1 MKPILMDNKKTLEE
15 LANDKTNGLGRLN
28 DCVELLVTEHLNGQY
43 TATMKYPVSGIHFN
57 EIELQGIIKLSAN
70 QFDEPQLFR
79 IVNVSKPLNG
89 IVEYELNHITYD
101 LSYTSVSPFTSDYV
115 RPTLVAL
122 WDNMTGG
129 KSFSISTDINDS
141 THRTH
146 KFKNEKPQSCRA
158 LFGGQEGSLID
169 IFGGEYHYDNLK
181 VELLAKRGADHG
193 VKIKYGKNLTDITQD
208 ETNENVYTHVIPYAQ
223 DSNKNTIIGDTITLF
238 NVAESKMRI
247 LNLDLSDK
255 FQGENGEETKITV
268 KDVNREAHYY
278 VERNNLT
285 EPRVSLD
292 VSFLDLSQTVEY
304 ANIAPLETVS
314 LGDTVYVDYPT
325 LGVSAKARVIEYEWD
340 SLRERYNSV
349 NIGDAKARLSTT
361 IAEIDSKS
369 DSYYSDLFEQ
379 AANNKT
385 FLQSAIEHASE
396 LLKGAYGGHIVIGTN
411 ADGQPNEIYA
421 MDTDSV
427 GTAKKVLRL
436 NMNGIG
442 GSTTGINGEYNVAIL
457 TEGEINA
464 TAIKTGTLTANLI
477 KAGTL
482 SDLTGEN
489 YWNLETGELSL
500 SAYATTEGVAGSVE
514 TLEKSIS
521 SVKQDAERFQITVQ
535 TDYLTKDNASDTYTA
550 KGNVRSQFAI
560 ESDNITISSGLI
572 TFKANTVAFEFGSNS
587 TMSLKSNPSGNGV
600 MFDGDGEFYAK
611 STNGLYLQ
619 NKYNS
624 KEENHIALY
633 RSNETSSAEMYNRFD
648 NTVSNAIDMEASKS
662 LNQLSIQNYFG
673 GALKSE
679 LYAYANSTENQV
691 QLRCY
696 DWESPS
702 LTRSIIRARTT
713 SDGNGDYGAIDL
725 YLLGNDN
732 STLKAQVSLF
742 NTAGGDGRVTIK
754 GTDTVS
760 IIGKNKIQFGTGN
773 SYSKEYNY
781 IDSAHICYWFN
792 GVDYGKS
799 IVTYAASGWG
809 MHSIAFGWSGS
820 ALWAKVD
827 QTQFKIYG

>member
-1 MKPILMDNKKTLEE
+1 MKPILMDNKKTLEV

-101 LSYTSVSPFTSDYV
+101 LSYTSVAPFTSDYV
-115 RPTLVAL
+115 RPTLAAL

-141 THRTH
+141 THRIH

-349 NIGDAKARLSTT
+349 EIGDAKARLSTT

-369 DSYYSDLFEQ
+369 DSYYSDLFDQ
-379 AANNKT
+379 VANNKT

-421 MDTDSV
+421 MDTDDVS
-427 GTAKKVLRL
+427 TAKKVLRI

-442 GSTTGINGEYNVAIL
+442 GSTTGINGTYNVAIL
-457 TEGEINA
+457 TEGTINA
-464 TAIKTGTLTANLI
+464 DAITTGTLRAGLI
-477 KAGTL
+477 KAGVL
-482 SDLTGEN
+482 SDPSGKN
-489 YWNLETGELSL
+489 YWNMETGEI
-500 SAYATTEGVAGSVE
+500 
-514 TLEKSIS
+514 SIS
-521 SVKQDAERFQITVQ
+521 S
-535 TDYLTKDNASDTYTA
+535 YA
-550 KGNVRSQFAI
+550 KKGEIRSQFAL
-560 ESDNITISSGLI
+560 EDDSITISSGLI
-572 TFKANTVAFEFGSNS
+572 TFKANTVDFEFGSS
-587 TMSLKSNPSGNGV
+587 KTLKMTSNPDGSGV
-600 MFDGDGEFYAK
+600 LFDGTGQFVVHSVDGLLLTNKHDSKAENFISLVRT
-611 STNGLYLQ
+611 ST
-619 NKYNS
+619 K
-624 KEENHIALY
+624 
-633 RSNETSSAEMYNRFD
+633 SSAEMYNKFD
-648 NTVSNAIDMEASKS
+648 GVTTNYIDLESSSKTSQFAIGNWFNNGEKSK
-662 LNQLSIQNYFG
+662 I
-673 GALKSE
+673 
-679 LYAYANSTENQV
+679 YAYAASKENYCQM
-691 QLRCY
+691 CSY
-696 DWESPS
+696 DWETPS
-702 LTRSIIRARTT
+702 LMRALIRTRTT
-713 SDGNGDYGAIDL
+713 SDDNGDYGAIDM
-725 YLLGNDN
+725 YLFGNNN
-732 STLKAQVSLF
+732 STIKAQVSLF
-742 NTAGGDGRVTIK
+742 NTAGGE
-754 GTDTVS
+754 GTVLIRAT
-760 IIGKNKIQFGTGN
+760 NRIQFGTN
-773 SYSKEYNY
+773 NNYNY
-781 IDSAHICYWFN
+781 IGSDNICYWFN
-792 GVDYGKS
+792 GVDYGKP

>member
-1 MKPILMDNKKTLEE
+1 MKPILMDNKKTLDV

-101 LSYTSVSPFTSDYV
+101 LSYTSVAPFTSDYV

-141 THRTH
+141 THIIH

-349 NIGDAKARLSTT
+349 EIGDAKARLSTT

-369 DSYYSDLFEQ
+369 DSYYSDLFDQ

-421 MDTDSV
+421 MDTDDVS
-427 GTAKKVLRL
+427 TAKKVLRF

-442 GSTTGINGEYNVAIL
+442 GSTTGINGTYNVAIL
-457 TEGEINA
+457 TEGTINA
-464 TAIKTGTLTANLI
+464 DAITTGTLRAGLI
-477 KAGTL
+477 KAGVL
-482 SDLTGEN
+482 SDPSGKN
-489 YWNLETGELSL
+489 YWNMETGEI
-500 SAYATTEGVAGSVE
+500 
-514 TLEKSIS
+514 SIS
-521 SVKQDAERFQITVQ
+521 S
-535 TDYLTKDNASDTYTA
+535 YA
-550 KGNVRSQFAI
+550 KKGEIRSQFAL
-560 ESDNITISSGLI
+560 EDDSITISSGLI
-572 TFKANTVAFEFGSNS
+572 TFKANTVDFEFGSS
-587 TMSLKSNPSGNGV
+587 KTLKMTSNPDGSGV
-600 MFDGDGEFYAK
+600 LFDGTGQFVVHSVDGLLLTNKHDSKAENFISLVRT
-611 STNGLYLQ
+611 ST
-619 NKYNS
+619 K
-624 KEENHIALY
+624 
-633 RSNETSSAEMYNRFD
+633 SSAEMYNKFD
-648 NTVSNAIDMEASKS
+648 GVTTNYIDLESSSKTSQFAIGNWFNNGEKSK
-662 LNQLSIQNYFG
+662 I
-673 GALKSE
+673 
-679 LYAYANSTENQV
+679 YAYAASKENYCQM
-691 QLRCY
+691 CSY
-696 DWESPS
+696 DWETPS
-702 LTRSIIRARTT
+702 LMRALIRTRTT
-713 SDGNGDYGAIDL
+713 SDDNGDYGAIDM
-725 YLLGNDN
+725 YLFGNNN
-732 STLKAQVSLF
+732 STIKAQVSLF
-742 NTAGGDGRVTIK
+742 NTAGGDG
-754 GTDTVS
+754 TVL
-760 IIGKNKIQFGTGN
+760 IRATNRIQFGTN
-773 SYSKEYNY
+773 NNYNY
-781 IDSAHICYWFN
+781 IGSDNICYWFN
-792 GVDYGKS
+792 GVDYGKP

>member
-1 MKPILMDNKKTLEE
+1 MKPILMDNKKTLEV

-101 LSYTSVSPFTSDYV
+101 LSYTSVAPFTSDYV

-349 NIGDAKARLSTT
+349 EIGDAKARLSTT

-369 DSYYSDLFEQ
+369 DSYYSDLFDQ

-442 GSTTGINGEYNVAIL
+442 GSTTGINGEYNVAML
-457 TEGEINA
+457 TEGTINA
-464 TAIKTGTLTANLI
+464 DAITTGTLRAGLI
-477 KAGTL
+477 KAGVL
-482 SDLTGEN
+482 SDASGKN
-489 YWNLETGELSL
+489 YWNMETGEI
-500 SAYATTEGVAGSVE
+500 
-514 TLEKSIS
+514 SIS
-521 SVKQDAERFQITVQ
+521 S
-535 TDYLTKDNASDTYTA
+535 YA
-550 KGNVRSQFAI
+550 KKGEIRSQFAL
-560 ESDNITISSGLI
+560 EDDSITISSGLI
-572 TFKANTVAFEFGSNS
+572 TFKANTVGFEFGSS
-587 TMSLKSNPSGNGV
+587 KTLKMTSNPDGSGV
-600 MFDGDGEFYAK
+600 LFDGTGQFVVHSVDGLLLTNKHDSKAENFISLVRT
-611 STNGLYLQ
+611 ST
-619 NKYNS
+619 K
-624 KEENHIALY
+624 
-633 RSNETSSAEMYNRFD
+633 SSAEMYNKFD
-648 NTVSNAIDMEASKS
+648 GVTTNYIDFEASSKTSQFAIGNWFNNGEKS
-662 LNQLSIQNYFG
+662 KI
-673 GALKSE
+673 
-679 LYAYANSTENQV
+679 YAYAASKENYCQM
-691 QLRCY
+691 CSY
-696 DWESPS
+696 DWETPS
-702 LTRSIIRARTT
+702 LMRALIRTRST
-713 SDGNGDYGAIDL
+713 SDDNGDYGAIDM
-725 YLLGNDN
+725 YLFGNNN
-732 STLKAQVSLF
+732 STIKAQVSLT

-773 SYSKEYNY
+773 SYSEAYNY

>member
-1 MKPILMDNKKTLEE
+1 MDNKKTLEV

-43 TATMKYPVSGIHFN
+43 TATMKYPVSGIHFS

-101 LSYTSVSPFTSDYV
+101 LSYTSVAPFTSDYV

-314 LGDTVYVDYPT
+314 LGDTVYVDYPK

-349 NIGDAKARLSTT
+349 EIGDAKARLSTT

-369 DSYYSDLFEQ
+369 DSYYSDLFDQ

-427 GTAKKVLRL
+427 GTAKKVLRF

-442 GSTTGINGEYNVAIL
+442 GSTTGINGEYNVAML
-457 TEGEINA
+457 TEGTINA
-464 TAIKTGTLTANLI
+464 DAITTGTLRAGLI
-477 KAGTL
+477 KAGVL
-482 SDLTGEN
+482 SDASGKN
-489 YWNLETGELSL
+489 YWNMETGEI
-500 SAYATTEGVAGSVE
+500 
-514 TLEKSIS
+514 SIS
-521 SVKQDAERFQITVQ
+521 S
-535 TDYLTKDNASDTYTA
+535 YA
-550 KGNVRSQFAI
+550 KKGEIRSQFAI

-572 TFKANTVAFEFGSNS
+572 TFKANTVAFEFGTSS

-600 MFDGDGEFYAK
+600 MFDGEGGFYAK
-611 STNGLYLQ
+611 STDGLYLQ

-624 KEENHIALY
+624 KEENHLALS

-648 NTVSNAIDMEASKS
+648 NTVSNAIDMEARKS

-696 DWESPS
+696 DWEAPS

-713 SDGNGDYGAIDL
+713 SDGNGDYAAIDL

-742 NTAGGDGRVTIK
+742 NTAGGDGRVTIR

-760 IIGKNKIQFGTGN
+760 IIGKNRIQFGTGN
-773 SYSKEYNY
+773 SYSEAYNY

-792 GVDYGKS
+792 GADYGKS

>member
-1 MKPILMDNKKTLEE
+1 MKPILMDNKKTLDV

-79 IVNVSKPLNG
+79 VVNVSKPLNG

-101 LSYTSVSPFTSDYV
+101 LSYTSVAPFTSDYV

-181 VELLAKRGADHG
+181 VELLTKRGADHG

-268 KDVNREAHYY
+268 KDVNREARYY

-349 NIGDAKARLSTT
+349 EIGDAKARLSTT
-361 IAEIDSKS
+361 IADIESKS
-369 DSYYSDLFEQ
+369 DTYYSELFNQ
-379 AANNKT
+379 AVNNKT

-421 MDTDSV
+421 MDTDDVS
-427 GTAKKVLRL
+427 TAKKVLRI

-442 GSTTGINGEYNVAIL
+442 GSTTGINGTYNVAIL
-457 TEGEINA
+457 TEGTINA
-464 TAIKTGTLTANLI
+464 DAITTGTLRAGLI
-477 KAGTL
+477 KAGVL
-482 SDLTGEN
+482 SDPSGKN
-489 YWNLETGELSL
+489 YWNMETGEI
-500 SAYATTEGVAGSVE
+500 
-514 TLEKSIS
+514 SIS
-521 SVKQDAERFQITVQ
+521 S
-535 TDYLTKDNASDTYTA
+535 YA
-550 KGNVRSQFAI
+550 KKGEIRSQFAL
-560 ESDNITISSGLI
+560 EDDSITISSGLI
-572 TFKANTVAFEFGSNS
+572 TFKANTVAFEFGTSS

-633 RSNETSSAEMYNRFD
+633 RINETSTAEMYNNFD

-662 LNQLSIQNYFG
+662 LSQLSIQNYFG
-673 GALKSE
+673 GTLKSE
-679 LYAYANSTENQV
+679 LYAYANSKENQV

-696 DWESPS
+696 DWETPYW
-702 LTRSIIRARTT
+702 TRSLIRARNT

-725 YLLGNDN
+725 YLLGTDN
-732 STLKAQVSLF
+732 STIKAQVSLF

-760 IIGKNKIQFGTGN
+760 IIGKNKIQFGTGS
-773 SYSKEYNY
+773 SYSESYNY

-799 IVTYAASGWG
+799 IVTYAASGWE

>member
-1 MKPILMDNKKTLEE
+1 MKPILMDKKKTLEE
-15 LANDKTNGLGRLN
+15 LANDKTNGLGRLS

-101 LSYTSVSPFTSDYV
+101 LSYTSVAPFTSDYV
-115 RPTLVAL
+115 QATLVAL

-181 VELLAKRGADHG
+181 VELLTKRGADHG
-193 VKIKYGKNLTDITQD
+193 VKIKYGKNLTDVTQE

-238 NVAESKMRI
+238 NVEESKMRI

-268 KDVNREAHYY
+268 KDVNREARYY

-349 NIGDAKARLSTT
+349 EIGDAKARLSTT
-361 IAEIDSKS
+361 IADIESKS
-369 DSYYSDLFEQ
+369 DTYYSELFNQ
-379 AANNKT
+379 AVNNKT

-411 ADGQPNEIYA
+411 TDGQPNEIYA
-421 MDTDSV
+421 MDTDDVS
-427 GTAKKVLRL
+427 TAKKVLRI

-442 GSTTGINGEYNVAIL
+442 GSTTGINGTYNVAIL
-457 TEGEINA
+457 TEGTINA
-464 TAIKTGTLTANLI
+464 DAITTGKLRAGLI
-477 KAGTL
+477 KAGVL
-482 SDLTGEN
+482 SDASGKN
-489 YWNLETGELSL
+489 YWNMDTGEI
-500 SAYATTEGVAGSVE
+500 
-514 TLEKSIS
+514 SIS
-521 SVKQDAERFQITVQ
+521 S
-535 TDYLTKDNASDTYTA
+535 YA
-550 KGNVRSQFAI
+550 KKGEIRSQFAL
-560 ESDNITISSGLI
+560 EDDSITISSGLI
-572 TFKANTVAFEFGSNS
+572 TFKANTVAFEFGSSS
-587 TMSLKSNPSGNGV
+587 TMSLKSNPNGNGV
-600 MFDGDGEFYAK
+600 MFDGEGEFYAK

-633 RSNETSSAEMYNRFD
+633 RSNETSSAEMYNNFD
-648 NTVSNAIDMEASKS
+648 NTVSNSIDMEASKS
-662 LNQLSIQNYFG
+662 LNQLSVQNYFG

-696 DWESPS
+696 DWEAPS

-725 YLLGNDN
+725 YLFGNDN
-732 STLKAQVSLF
+732 STIKAQVSLF

-760 IIGKNKIQFGTGN
+760 IIGKNKIQFGTGS
-773 SYSKEYNY
+773 SYSKLYNY
-781 IDSAHICYWFN
+781 IDSEHICYWFN

>member
-1 MKPILMDNKKTLEE
+1 MKPILMDNKKTLDV

-101 LSYTSVSPFTSDYV
+101 LSYTSVAPFTSDYV

-129 KSFSISTDINDS
+129 KLFSISTDINDS

-158 LFGGQEGSLID
+158 LFGGQEDSLID

-268 KDVNREAHYY
+268 KDVNREARYY

-325 LGVSAKARVIEYEWD
+325 LGVNAKARVIEYEWD

-349 NIGDAKARLSTT
+349 EIGDAKARLSTT

-369 DSYYSDLFEQ
+369 DSYYSDLFDQ

-421 MDTDSV
+421 MDTESV

-436 NMNGIG
+436 NVNGIG
-442 GSTTGINGEYNVAIL
+442 GSTTGINGEYNVAI
-457 TEGEINA
+457 TTDGQINA
-464 TAIKTGTLTANLI
+464 TRITFGELNGNLI
-477 KAGTL
+477 KANSVVIGALDEEVTNKI
-482 SDLTGEN
+482 D
-489 YWNLETGELSL
+489 
-500 SAYATTEGVAGSVE
+500 SAQ
-514 TLEKSIS
+514 S
-521 SVKQDAERFQITVQ
+521 SAD
-535 TDYLTKDNASDTYTA
+535 
-550 KGNVRSQFAI
+550 
-560 ESDNITISSGLI
+560 
-572 TFKANTVAFEFGSNS
+572 KANTSASNAQNSANNAQNTANDASSKANHAQSSADSATAVAQAAKEQAEIAQKASNDANELAHS
-587 TMSLKSNPSGNGV
+587 AWTGV
-600 MFDGDGEFYAK
+600 SELAQVVKIDQGGVKVLEAANSKNYAK
-611 STNGLYLQ
+611 MQSNGLHVFT
-619 NKYNS
+619 N
-624 KEENHIALY
+624 
-633 RSNETSSAEMYNRFD
+633 
-648 NTVSNAIDMEASKS
+648 
-662 LNQLSIQNYFG
+662 
-673 GALKSE
+673 
-679 LYAYANSTENQV
+679 ENQV
-691 QLRCY
+691 
-696 DWESPS
+696 
-702 LTRSIIRARTT
+702 A
-713 SDGNGDYGAIDL
+713 
-725 YLLGNDN
+725 
-732 STLKAQVSLF
+732 
-742 NTAGGDGRVTIK
+742 
-754 GTDTVS
+754 
-760 IIGKNKIQFGTGN
+760 QFGEE
-773 SYSKEYNY
+773 SKMRNLAVQDYLMFG
-781 IDSAHICYWFN
+781 AHRAEMRIED
-792 GVDYGKS
+792 GEEG
-799 IVTYAASGWG
+799 T
-809 MHSIAFGWSGS
+809 
-820 ALWAKVD
+820 ALFHVGDIK
-827 QTQFKIYG
+827 

>member
-1 MKPILMDNKKTLEE
+1 MKPILMDNKKTLEV
-15 LANDKTNGLGRLN
+15 LVNDKTNGLGRLN

-101 LSYTSVSPFTSDYV
+101 LSYTSVAPFTSDYV

-181 VELLAKRGADHG
+181 VELLTKRGADHG

-349 NIGDAKARLSTT
+349 EIGDAKARLSTT

-369 DSYYSDLFEQ
+369 DSYYSDLFDQ

-421 MDTDSV
+421 MDTDDVS
-427 GTAKKVLRL
+427 TAKKVLRI

-442 GSTTGINGEYNVAIL
+442 GSTTGINGTYNVAIL
-457 TEGEINA
+457 TEGTINA
-464 TAIKTGTLTANLI
+464 DAITTGTLRAGLI
-477 KAGTL
+477 KAGVL
-482 SDLTGEN
+482 SDPSGKN
-489 YWNLETGELSL
+489 YWNMETGEI
-500 SAYATTEGVAGSVE
+500 
-514 TLEKSIS
+514 SIS
-521 SVKQDAERFQITVQ
+521 S
-535 TDYLTKDNASDTYTA
+535 YA
-550 KGNVRSQFAI
+550 KKGEIRSQFAL
-560 ESDNITISSGLI
+560 EDDSITISSGLI
-572 TFKANTVAFEFGSNS
+572 TFKANTVAFEFGTSS

-600 MFDGDGEFYAK
+600 MFDGEGEFYAK

-624 KEENHIALY
+624 KEENHLALY

-648 NTVSNAIDMEASKS
+648 NTLSNAVDMEASKS

-696 DWESPS
+696 DWEAPS

-760 IIGKNKIQFGTGN
+760 IIGKNKIQFGTGS
-773 SYSKEYNY
+773 SYSEAYNY

>member
-1 MKPILMDNKKTLEE
+1 MKPILMDNKKTLDV

-101 LSYTSVSPFTSDYV
+101 LSYTSVAPFTSDYV

-122 WDNMTGG
+122 LDNMTGG

-208 ETNENVYTHVIPYAQ
+208 ETNENVYTHVIPYTQ

-268 KDVNREAHYY
+268 KDVNREARYY

-349 NIGDAKARLSTT
+349 EIGDAKARLSTT
-361 IAEIDSKS
+361 IAGIDSKS
-369 DSYYSDLFEQ
+369 DSYYSDLFDQ

-427 GTAKKVLRL
+427 ENAKKVLRF
-436 NMNGIG
+436 NVNGIG
-442 GSTTGINGEYNVAIL
+442 GSTTGINGEYNVAI
-457 TEGEINA
+457 TTDGQINA
-464 TAIKTGTLTANLI
+464 TRITFGELNGSLI
-477 KAGTL
+477 KANSVVIGALDEEVTNKI
-482 SDLTGEN
+482 D
-489 YWNLETGELSL
+489 
-500 SAYATTEGVAGSVE
+500 SAQ
-514 TLEKSIS
+514 S
-521 SVKQDAERFQITVQ
+521 SAD
-535 TDYLTKDNASDTYTA
+535 
-550 KGNVRSQFAI
+550 
-560 ESDNITISSGLI
+560 
-572 TFKANTVAFEFGSNS
+572 KANTSASNAQNS
-587 TMSLKSNPSGNGV
+587 ANNAQNTANDASSKANHAQSSADSATAAAQAAKEQAEIAQKASNDANELAHSAWTGV
-600 MFDGDGEFYAK
+600 SELAQVVKIDQGGVKVLEAANSKNYAK
-611 STNGLYLQ
+611 MQSNGLHVFT
-619 NKYNS
+619 N
-624 KEENHIALY
+624 
-633 RSNETSSAEMYNRFD
+633 
-648 NTVSNAIDMEASKS
+648 
-662 LNQLSIQNYFG
+662 
-673 GALKSE
+673 
-679 LYAYANSTENQV
+679 ENQV
-691 QLRCY
+691 
-696 DWESPS
+696 
-702 LTRSIIRARTT
+702 A
-713 SDGNGDYGAIDL
+713 
-725 YLLGNDN
+725 
-732 STLKAQVSLF
+732 
-742 NTAGGDGRVTIK
+742 
-754 GTDTVS
+754 
-760 IIGKNKIQFGTGN
+760 QFGEE
-773 SYSKEYNY
+773 SKMRNLAVQDYLMFG
-781 IDSAHICYWFN
+781 AHRAEMRIEA
-792 GVDYGKS
+792 GEEG
-799 IVTYAASGWG
+799 T
-809 MHSIAFGWSGS
+809 
-820 ALWAKVD
+820 ALFHVGDIK
-827 QTQFKIYG
+827 

>member
-1 MKPILMDNKKTLEE
+1 MKPILMDNKKTLEV

-101 LSYTSVSPFTSDYV
+101 LSYTSVAPFTSDYV

-141 THRTH
+141 EHRTH

-268 KDVNREAHYY
+268 KDVNREARYY

-349 NIGDAKARLSTT
+349 DIGDAKARLSTT

-369 DSYYSDLFEQ
+369 DSYYSDLFDQ

-427 GTAKKVLRL
+427 ENAKKVLRF

-442 GSTTGINGEYNVAIL
+442 GSTTGINGTYNVAIL
-457 TEGEINA
+457 TEGTINA
-464 TAIKTGTLTANLI
+464 DAITTGTLRAGLI
-477 KAGTL
+477 KAGVL
-482 SDLTGEN
+482 SDASGKN
-489 YWNLETGELSL
+489 YWNMETGEI
-500 SAYATTEGVAGSVE
+500 
-514 TLEKSIS
+514 SIS
-521 SVKQDAERFQITVQ
+521 S
-535 TDYLTKDNASDTYTA
+535 YA
-550 KGNVRSQFAI
+550 KKGEIRSQFAL
-560 ESDNITISSGLI
+560 EDDSITISSGLI
-572 TFKANTVAFEFGSNS
+572 TFKANTVAFEFGSS
-587 TMSLKSNPSGNGV
+587 KTLKMTSNPYGSGV
-600 MFDGDGEFYAK
+600 LFDGTGQFVVNSVDGLLLTNKHDSKAENFISLVRK
-611 STNGLYLQ
+611 ST
-619 NKYNS
+619 K
-624 KEENHIALY
+624 
-633 RSNETSSAEMYNRFD
+633 SSAEMYNKFD
-648 NTVSNAIDMEASKS
+648 GVTTNYIDFEASSKTSQFAIGNWFNNGEKS
-662 LNQLSIQNYFG
+662 KI
-673 GALKSE
+673 
-679 LYAYANSTENQV
+679 YAYAASKENYCQM
-691 QLRCY
+691 CSY
-696 DWESPS
+696 DWEAPS
-702 LTRSIIRARTT
+702 LMRALIRTRTT
-713 SDGNGDYGAIDL
+713 SDDNGDYGAIDM
-725 YLLGNDN
+725 YLFGNNN
-732 STLKAQVSLF
+732 STIKAQVSLI
-742 NTAGGDGRVTIK
+742 NTAGGE
-754 GTDTVS
+754 GTVLIRAT
-760 IIGKNKIQFGTGN
+760 NRIQFGTN
-773 SYSKEYNY
+773 NNYNY
-781 IDSAHICYWFN
+781 IGSDNICYWFN

>member
-1 MKPILMDNKKTLEE
+1 MDNKKTLDV

-57 EIELQGIIKLSAN
+57 DIELQGIIKLSAN

-101 LSYTSVSPFTSDYV
+101 LSYTSVAPFTSDYV

-181 VELLAKRGADHG
+181 VELLDKRGADHG

-268 KDVNREAHYY
+268 KDVNREARYY

-285 EPRVSLD
+285 EPRVCLD

-314 LGDTVYVDYPT
+314 LGDTVYVDYPK

-349 NIGDAKARLSTT
+349 EIGDAKARLSTT

-369 DSYYSDLFEQ
+369 DSYYSDLFDQ

-421 MDTDSV
+421 MDTDDVS
-427 GTAKKVLRL
+427 TAKKVLRI

-457 TEGEINA
+457 TDGQINATRITFGEIN
-464 TAIKTGTLTANLI
+464 GNLI
-477 KAGTL
+477 KANSVVIGALDEEVTNKI
-482 SDLTGEN
+482 D
-489 YWNLETGELSL
+489 
-500 SAYATTEGVAGSVE
+500 SAQ
-514 TLEKSIS
+514 S
-521 SVKQDAERFQITVQ
+521 SAD
-535 TDYLTKDNASDTYTA
+535 
-550 KGNVRSQFAI
+550 
-560 ESDNITISSGLI
+560 
-572 TFKANTVAFEFGSNS
+572 KANTNASNAQQSANSAQNTANNAS
-587 TMSLKSNPSGNGV
+587 TKADQAKSDAESANTAAQIAKKQAEIAQKASNDANELAHSAWTGV
-600 MFDGDGEFYAK
+600 SELAQVVKIDQGGVKVLEAANSKNYAK
-611 STNGLYLQ
+611 MQSNGLHVFT
-619 NKYNS
+619 N
-624 KEENHIALY
+624 
-633 RSNETSSAEMYNRFD
+633 
-648 NTVSNAIDMEASKS
+648 
-662 LNQLSIQNYFG
+662 
-673 GALKSE
+673 
-679 LYAYANSTENQV
+679 ENQV
-691 QLRCY
+691 
-696 DWESPS
+696 
-702 LTRSIIRARTT
+702 A
-713 SDGNGDYGAIDL
+713 
-725 YLLGNDN
+725 
-732 STLKAQVSLF
+732 
-742 NTAGGDGRVTIK
+742 
-754 GTDTVS
+754 
-760 IIGKNKIQFGTGN
+760 QFGEE
-773 SYSKEYNY
+773 SKMRNLAVQDYLMFG
-781 IDSAHICYWFN
+781 AHRAELLTIN
-792 GVDYGKS
+792 GVQG
-799 IVTYAASGWG
+799 T
-809 MHSIAFGWSGS
+809 AFYWIGDI
-820 ALWAKVD
+820 K
-827 QTQFKIYG
+827 

>member
-1 MKPILMDNKKTLEE
+1 MKPILMDNKKTLEV

-101 LSYTSVSPFTSDYV
+101 LSYTSVAPFTSDYV

-181 VELLAKRGADHG
+181 VELLDKRGADHG

-268 KDVNREAHYY
+268 KDVNREARYY

-349 NIGDAKARLSTT
+349 EIGDAKARLSTT

-369 DSYYSDLFEQ
+369 DSYYSDLFDQ

-421 MDTDSV
+421 MDTDDVS
-427 GTAKKVLRL
+427 TAKKVLRI

-442 GSTTGINGEYNVAIL
+442 GSTTGINGTYNVAIL
-457 TEGEINA
+457 TEGTIKA
-464 TAIKTGTLTANLI
+464 DAITTGTLRAGLI
-477 KAGTL
+477 KAGVL
-482 SDLTGEN
+482 SDASGKN
-489 YWNLETGELSL
+489 YWNMETGEI
-500 SAYATTEGVAGSVE
+500 
-514 TLEKSIS
+514 SIS
-521 SVKQDAERFQITVQ
+521 S
-535 TDYLTKDNASDTYTA
+535 YA
-550 KGNVRSQFAI
+550 KKGEIRSQFAL
-560 ESDNITISSGLI
+560 EDDSITISSGLI
-572 TFKANTVAFEFGSNS
+572 TFKANTVAFEFGTSS

-600 MFDGDGEFYAK
+600 MFDGEGEFYAK

-624 KEENHIALY
+624 KEENHLALY

-648 NTVSNAIDMEASKS
+648 NTVSNAVDMEASKS

-732 STLKAQVSLF
+732 STLKAQVSLT
-742 NTAGGDGRVTIK
+742 NTAGGDG
-754 GTDTVS
+754 TVL
-760 IIGKNKIQFGTGN
+760 IRATNRIQFGTN
-773 SYSKEYNY
+773 NNYNY
-781 IDSAHICYWFN
+781 IGSDNVCYWFN

>member
-1 MKPILMDNKKTLEE
+1 MKPILMDNKKTLEV

-101 LSYTSVSPFTSDYV
+101 LSYTSVAPFTSDYV

-129 KSFSISTDINDS
+129 KSFSISTDIDDS
-141 THRTH
+141 THRIH

-349 NIGDAKARLSTT
+349 EIGDAKARLSTT

-369 DSYYSDLFEQ
+369 DSYYSDLFDQ

-421 MDTDSV
+421 MDTDDVS
-427 GTAKKVLRL
+427 TAKKVLRF

-442 GSTTGINGEYNVAIL
+442 GSTTGINGEYNVAML
-457 TEGEINA
+457 TDGQINA
-464 TAIKTGTLTANLI
+464 TRITFGELNGNLI
-477 KAGTL
+477 KANSVVIGALDEEVTNKI
-482 SDLTGEN
+482 D
-489 YWNLETGELSL
+489 
-500 SAYATTEGVAGSVE
+500 SAQ
-514 TLEKSIS
+514 S
-521 SVKQDAERFQITVQ
+521 SAD
-535 TDYLTKDNASDTYTA
+535 
-550 KGNVRSQFAI
+550 
-560 ESDNITISSGLI
+560 
-572 TFKANTVAFEFGSNS
+572 KANTNASNAQQSANSAQNTANNAS
-587 TMSLKSNPSGNGV
+587 TKADQAKSDADSANTAAQIAKKQADAAQKASDDANRLANIAWTGV
-600 MFDGDGEFYAK
+600 SELAQVVKIDQGGVKVLEAANSKNYAK
-611 STNGLYLQ
+611 MQSNGLHVFT
-619 NKYNS
+619 N
-624 KEENHIALY
+624 
-633 RSNETSSAEMYNRFD
+633 
-648 NTVSNAIDMEASKS
+648 
-662 LNQLSIQNYFG
+662 
-673 GALKSE
+673 
-679 LYAYANSTENQV
+679 ENQV
-691 QLRCY
+691 
-696 DWESPS
+696 
-702 LTRSIIRARTT
+702 A
-713 SDGNGDYGAIDL
+713 
-725 YLLGNDN
+725 
-732 STLKAQVSLF
+732 
-742 NTAGGDGRVTIK
+742 
-754 GTDTVS
+754 
-760 IIGKNKIQFGTGN
+760 QFGEE
-773 SYSKEYNY
+773 SKMRNLAVQDYLMFG
-781 IDSAHICYWFN
+781 AHRAELSTINEEQGTAFYWI
-792 GVDYGKS
+792 GD
-799 IVTYAASGWG
+799 IV
-809 MHSIAFGWSGS
+809 
-820 ALWAKVD
+820 
-827 QTQFKIYG
+827 

>member
-1 MKPILMDNKKTLEE
+1 MKPILMDNKKTLDV

-101 LSYTSVSPFTSDYV
+101 LSYTSVAPFTSDYV

-141 THRTH
+141 THIIH

-314 LGDTVYVDYPT
+314 LGDTVYVDYPA

-349 NIGDAKARLSTT
+349 EIGDAKARLSTT

-369 DSYYSDLFEQ
+369 DSYYSDLFDQ

-421 MDTDSV
+421 MDTDDVS
-427 GTAKKVLRL
+427 TAKKVLRF

-442 GSTTGINGEYNVAIL
+442 GSTTGINGTYNVAIL
-457 TEGEINA
+457 TEGTINA
-464 TAIKTGTLTANLI
+464 DAITTGTLRAGLI
-477 KAGTL
+477 KAGVL
-482 SDLTGEN
+482 SDPSGKN
-489 YWNLETGELSL
+489 YWNMETGEI
-500 SAYATTEGVAGSVE
+500 
-514 TLEKSIS
+514 SIS
-521 SVKQDAERFQITVQ
+521 S
-535 TDYLTKDNASDTYTA
+535 YA
-550 KGNVRSQFAI
+550 KKGEIRSQFAL
-560 ESDNITISSGLI
+560 EDDSITISSGLI
-572 TFKANTVAFEFGSNS
+572 TFKANTVDFEFGSS
-587 TMSLKSNPSGNGV
+587 KTLKMTSNPDGSGV
-600 MFDGDGEFYAK
+600 LFDGTGQFVVHSVDGLLLTNKHDSKAENFISLVRT
-611 STNGLYLQ
+611 ST
-619 NKYNS
+619 K
-624 KEENHIALY
+624 
-633 RSNETSSAEMYNRFD
+633 SSAEMYNKFD
-648 NTVSNAIDMEASKS
+648 GVTTNYIDLESSSKTSQFAIGNWFNNGEKSK
-662 LNQLSIQNYFG
+662 I
-673 GALKSE
+673 
-679 LYAYANSTENQV
+679 YAYAASKENYCQM
-691 QLRCY
+691 CSY
-696 DWESPS
+696 DWETPS
-702 LTRSIIRARTT
+702 LMRALIRTRTT
-713 SDGNGDYGAIDL
+713 SDDNGDYGAIDM
-725 YLLGNDN
+725 YLFGNNN
-732 STLKAQVSLF
+732 STIKAQVSLF
-742 NTAGGDGRVTIK
+742 NTAGGDG
-754 GTDTVS
+754 TVL
-760 IIGKNKIQFGTGN
+760 IRATNRIQFGTN
-773 SYSKEYNY
+773 NNYNY
-781 IDSAHICYWFN
+781 IGSDNICYWFN
-792 GVDYGKS
+792 GVDYGKP

>member
-1 MKPILMDNKKTLEE
+1 MKPILMDNKKTLEV
-15 LANDKTNGLGRLN
+15 LTNDKTNGLGRLN

-101 LSYTSVSPFTSDYV
+101 LSYTSVAPFTSDYV

-255 FQGENGEETKITV
+255 FQGKNGEETKITV
-268 KDVNREAHYY
+268 KDVNREARYY

-349 NIGDAKARLSTT
+349 EIGDAKARLSTT

-369 DSYYSDLFEQ
+369 DSYYSDLFDQ

-421 MDTDSV
+421 MDTDDVS
-427 GTAKKVLRL
+427 TAKKVLRI

-442 GSTTGINGEYNVAIL
+442 GSTTGINGTYNVAIL
-457 TEGEINA
+457 TEGTINA
-464 TAIKTGTLTANLI
+464 DAITTGTLRAGLI
-477 KAGTL
+477 KAGVL
-482 SDLTGEN
+482 SDPSGKN
-489 YWNLETGELSL
+489 YWNMETGEI
-500 SAYATTEGVAGSVE
+500 
-514 TLEKSIS
+514 SIS
-521 SVKQDAERFQITVQ
+521 S
-535 TDYLTKDNASDTYTA
+535 YA
-550 KGNVRSQFAI
+550 KKGEIRSQFAL
-560 ESDNITISSGLI
+560 EDDSITISSGLI
-572 TFKANTVAFEFGSNS
+572 TFKANTVAFEFGTSS

-600 MFDGDGEFYAK
+600 MFDGEGEFYAK

-624 KEENHIALY
+624 KEENHLALY

-773 SYSKEYNY
+773 SYSEAYNY

>member
-1 MKPILMDNKKTLEE
+1 MKPILMDNKKTLEV
-15 LANDKTNGLGRLN
+15 LTNDKTNGLGRLN

-101 LSYTSVSPFTSDYV
+101 LSYTSVAPFTSDYV

-255 FQGENGEETKITV
+255 FQGENGEEAKITV
-268 KDVNREAHYY
+268 KDVNREARYY

-349 NIGDAKARLSTT
+349 EIGDAKARLSTT
-361 IAEIDSKS
+361 IANIESKS
-369 DSYYSDLFEQ
+369 DTYYSELFNQ
-379 AANNKT
+379 AVNNKT

-421 MDTDSV
+421 MDTDDVS
-427 GTAKKVLRL
+427 TAKKVLRI

-442 GSTTGINGEYNVAIL
+442 GSTTGINGTYNVAIL
-457 TEGEINA
+457 TEGTINA
-464 TAIKTGTLTANLI
+464 DAITTGTLRAGLI
-477 KAGTL
+477 KAGVL
-482 SDLTGEN
+482 SDPSGKN
-489 YWNLETGELSL
+489 YWNMETGEI
-500 SAYATTEGVAGSVE
+500 
-514 TLEKSIS
+514 SIS
-521 SVKQDAERFQITVQ
+521 S
-535 TDYLTKDNASDTYTA
+535 YA
-550 KGNVRSQFAI
+550 KKGEIRSQFAL
-560 ESDNITISSGLI
+560 EDDSITISSGLI
-572 TFKANTVAFEFGSNS
+572 TFKANTVAFEFGTSS

-600 MFDGDGEFYAK
+600 MFDGEGEFYAK

-624 KEENHIALY
+624 KEENHLALY

-773 SYSKEYNY
+773 SYSEAYNY